1 MPISPPARPFADGAL
16 ALTDKDVAAALADL
30 GVAASLSVMRNR
42 SARWA
47 SASKRFKLTGRMG
60 HYIITQGASGGHWSG
75 GLH

>member
-42 SARWA
+42 SPD
-47 SASKRFKLTGRMG
+47 GRQLLNVSSSQDVWG
-60 HYIITQGASGGHWSG
+60 TI
-75 GLH
+75 